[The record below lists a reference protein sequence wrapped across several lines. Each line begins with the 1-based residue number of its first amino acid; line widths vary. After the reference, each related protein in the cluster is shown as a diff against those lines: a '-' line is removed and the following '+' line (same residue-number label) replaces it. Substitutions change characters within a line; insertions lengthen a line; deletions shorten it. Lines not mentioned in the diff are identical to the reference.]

1 MASKV
6 DERCLYADTHEWV
19 RVEGER
25 AYVGISDHAQ
35 QELSDVVYVELP
47 EIGSEV
53 EKGDELAIVES
64 VKAASEVYA
73 PISGTVVEVNEA
85 LPDAPEAVNESPYD
99 EGWFVCLEIAD
110 QAELEKLMSAEE
122 YASSQEKA

>member
-19 RVEGER
+19 RVKGER

-47 EIGSEV
+47 QVGSEV

-122 YASSQEKA
+122 YANFQEKA